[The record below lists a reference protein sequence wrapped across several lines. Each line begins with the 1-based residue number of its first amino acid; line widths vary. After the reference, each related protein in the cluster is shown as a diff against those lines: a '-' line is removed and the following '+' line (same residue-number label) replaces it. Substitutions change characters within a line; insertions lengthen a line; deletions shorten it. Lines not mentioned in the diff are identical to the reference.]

1 MIDSQTIIDLDRELL
16 LFFNGS
22 DSAFLDGWM
31 ACLTHGLTWVPLY
44 VALLYLVIKNNES
57 VAQILLV
64 IECSAACVLLADV
77 TADIIVKPLVARPR
91 PCNEPQIS
99 EMVHFVS
106 GLRSMDYSFFSAHA
120 ANTISIAVFFCLLVR
135 SKVLGTTLVVWSLV
149 NGYTRIYLGLHYPFD
164 VLTGLA
170 WGTAVGFLVYWLYTL
185 LYKRLSSVNN
195 YVSTQYTSTGYSLDD
210 VDIVELVF
218 FLTIIYT
225 IIRAV
230 IIY

>member
-1 MIDSQTIIDLDRELL
+1 M
-16 LFFNGS
+16 
-22 DSAFLDGWM
+22 
-31 ACLTHGLTWVPLY
+31 
-44 VALLYLVIKNNES
+44 
-57 VAQILLV
+57 
-64 IECSAACVLLADV
+64 
-77 TADIIVKPLVARPR
+77 
-91 PCNEPQIS
+91 
-99 EMVHFVS
+99 
-106 GLRSMDYSFFSAHA
+106 
-120 ANTISIAVFFCLLVR
+120 R
-135 SKVLGTTLVVWSLV
+135 SKVLGTTLVIWSLV

-170 WGTAVGFLVYWLYTL
+170 LGTAVGFLVYWLYTL